1 MTNLPLDHARS
12 SGANFAPAV
21 TFLELDAESTAC
33 AHRLAQVTGDPLP
46 SILLGVFAGMT
57 HWLAQQSDLLV
68 GVTLQQGTGI
78 ALPVRFRVDDATG
91 LRQLAAQAV
100 KAWPAGEEHAALPPD
115 AHGSA
120 HQPGASRTGAI
131 FHFSADAID
140 IEGLTFD
147 LLLHASMTPRGLQLN
162 GHYDSA
168 VLDRAT
174 VERWL
179 QIYRSAI
186 VRWASDAHAEISL
199 VAAFALGE
207 SDRALLASF
216 NATSAAQE
224 AGLRIETMIARQ
236 VAATPE
242 AIAVTAAGG
251 VQLSFEELARR
262 ANGLAAALKD
272 HGVGAGDLVG
282 LSCDRNEHMLVG
294 LYGILQ
300 AGAGYVPLDPSF
312 PTDRLT
318 FMTEDAQL
326 RVMVVDGSTEG
337 RWSGTSL
344 AIVRADEIEPSA
356 AMPAPHHDAEAVAYV
371 IYTSG
376 STGRPKGVRVPH
388 RSVCNL
394 LSSLRSVPEIRTDHV
409 TLAVT
414 TLSFDIAVSE
424 LLLPLTVGSRIVV
437 ADKAQAVDGS
447 LLRSLVEREKVT
459 FIDATPST
467 WRLLLAAGWPGCAD
481 MLAICTGEPLP
492 PDLGRKLLPMVQQL
506 WNGYGPTE
514 TTVWSSFH
522 RVEQV
527 EGTVPIG
534 RPVANTQFHV
544 LNAALQPLPVGVVGE
559 LFIGGA
565 GVTLGYLNRP
575 ELTAERFL
583 PDSFRNEEGALLY
596 RTGDLGRWR
605 ADGVLEC
612 LGRNDHQV
620 KIRGYRIELG
630 EIESA
635 LSLHAAIDQSVVI
648 AREDQPGNV
657 RLVAYFTAKRAPGVD
672 ALRAHLATRLPP
684 YMVPTAFV
692 ALDALP
698 LLPNGKLDRRSLP
711 APPTAR
717 PELSEPYEEGRSPT
731 ERHVC
736 DVFAKVLGIDNVGR
750 TDNFFD
756 LGGDSI
762 LVLRALAELQKTS
775 AQPLSANMFFQQPTP
790 EALGAQLDSGT
801 SAQPPI
807 RPEPARERLSSGNDE
822 PIALIGM
829 AGRFPGAASVEQF
842 WDNLCAGRDSISF
855 FDEATLDPAVKA
867 VLRDNPNYVR
877 ARGLIDDVEWFDAA
891 FFGINPK
898 EAELMDPQQ
907 RLFLEICWE
916 CMERAGYT
924 PDQCPG
930 SVGVF
935 AGMNNA
941 TYFLH
946 HVQKQPDMVDDFG
959 AFQVMLANEKD
970 YIATRVAHRL
980 NLTGPAIA
988 IHTAC
993 STSLVAVAQAFHAL
1007 RSGQCD
1013 AALAGGIAITC
1024 PPRSGY
1030 LYEEGAM
1037 LSPDG
1042 HTRSFDERA
1051 QGTVFSDGAGV
1062 VMLKRLSD
1070 ALVAGDPIY
1079 AVLRGVAV
1087 NNDGGAKASFTAP
1100 SIDGQAAVI
1109 SASLASAGVD
1119 ARSISY
1125 VETHGTATPMG
1136 DPVEIEGLTRAFARH
1151 TSDTD
1156 FCRIGS
1162 VKSNVGHLVT
1172 AAGVAGLIKT
1182 ALALHTER
1190 IPPTVHFTRPN
1201 PRIRFE
1207 TTPFRVNDSL
1217 HHWPRADAPRR
1228 AGVSSFGVG
1237 GTNAH
1242 VIVEEAPSRD
1252 DSDISAA
1259 PQLLV
1264 LSARTPTALAA
1275 ARTRLAAHLEA
1286 HPRICLPD
1294 VAHTLRVGRK
1304 IFAHRACVVARSPA
1318 EAAAA
1323 LRTAD
1328 GSGGFSGTAATSRP
1342 QPVLLFPGQDAPPY
1356 RGMGRALYAQ
1366 EPVFRAAFDECHS
1379 AFERVQGF
1387 DLRAHMFADDPA
1399 AFAQAA
1405 TFAIEYAL
1413 ARQLLALQVKP
1424 AAMLGHGVGA
1434 FVAAVLAGVMQ
1445 LDDAVKLVELRA
1457 DSMHTQRAEIMLSI
1471 SRTAA
1476 ELSQLLPEGVSLAA
1490 DNGPTGCLVAGP
1502 IDGLERLRA
1511 SLEAQGI
1518 ESRLF
1523 LASRAINLTSLAGT
1537 PCGSKLPDIRL
1548 SAPRLPIYSTLTGR
1562 LLTPEEATDPSY
1574 WVRHLRET
1582 VRFSPAL
1589 SEVTSQLGHPLFIEI
1604 GPRHTVPTLSRH
1616 RPAEEAPSPAI
1627 VLLGNGPHDECSAWR
1642 LAAGRIWAMGA
1653 EIDLVALDERA
1664 NKHRVPLP
1672 TYPFERKRCWLDATA
1687 ASATSPDLRSHG
1699 MAPVAVAPAPDAA
1712 REPTASAAPHD
1723 GLLQQVV
1730 ASQMQLMQ
1738 QQLTMLSAS
1747 PLNGSGSMES

>member
-1 MTNLPLDHARS
+1 MTQLPLDRARPS
-12 SGANFAPAV
+12 RASFSPAV
-21 TFLELDAESTAC
+21 ARLPLDAETTAS
-33 AHRLAQVTGDPLP
+33 AQRLAQACAQPLGAV
-46 SILLGVFAGMT
+46 LFGAFAGLV
-57 HWLAQQSDLLV
+57 HWLTQQTEVLV
-68 GVTLQQGTGI
+68 GVAMQTS
-78 ALPVRFRVDDATG
+78 PVLFRVAEAAG
-91 LRQLAAQAV
+91 LRQLAAQATADPRAV
-100 KAWPAGEEHAALPPD
+100 DGQGAAGAA
-115 AHGSA
+115 
-120 HQPGASRTGAI
+120 
-131 FHFSADAID
+131 FHFSAEPTDVDAAGCD
-140 IEGLTFD
+140 F
-147 LLLHASMTPRGLQLN
+147 LLHASVTAEGLLRLD

-174 VERWL
+174 VDRWL
-179 QIYRSAI
+179 SIYRDALA
-186 VRWASDAHAEISL
+186 RWASQANAEIAL
-199 VAAFALGE
+199 ADAFALGDGE
-207 SDRALLASF
+207 RALLASF
-216 NATSAAQE
+216 NATVAPQE
-224 AGLRIETMIARQ
+224 PGLRIETLIARQ
-236 VAATPE
+236 VAATPQ
-242 AIAVTAAGG
+242 AIAVTASDGA
-251 VQLSFEELARR
+251 QLSFAELAQR
-262 ANGLAAALKD
+262 AHGLAAALQER
-272 HGVGAGDLVG
+272 GVAAGDLVG
-282 LSCDRNEHMLVG
+282 LSCERNEHMVVG
-294 LYGILQ
+294 LYGILL
-300 AGAGYVPLDPSF
+300 AGAGYVPLDPAF
-312 PTDRLT
+312 PSDRLG

-326 RVMVVDGSTEG
+326 RVMVVDGSTQG
-337 RWSGTSL
+337 RWSGSAL
-344 AIVRADEIEPSA
+344 ALVRADAVTPRA
-356 AMPAPHHDAEAVAYV
+356 APPAPHHDAEAVAYV

-394 LSSLRSVPEIRTDHV
+394 LASLRGVPGIRADHV

-424 LLLPLTVGSRIVV
+424 LLMPLTVGSRIVV
-437 ADKAQAVDGS
+437 ADKAQAADGA
-447 LLRSLVEREKVT
+447 LLRSLVERERVT
-459 FIDATPST
+459 FMDATPST
-467 WRLLLAAGWPGCAD
+467 WRLLLAAGWAGCAD

-492 PDLGRKLLPMVQQL
+492 PDLGRKLLPMVREL

-527 EGTVPIG
+527 DGIVPIG

-544 LNAALQPLPVGVVGE
+544 LDAALRPLPVGVVGE
-559 LFIGGA
+559 LFIGGT

-583 PDSFRNEEGALLY
+583 PDPFAGAEGALLY

-635 LSLHAAIDQSVVI
+635 LSLHPAIGQAVVI

-657 RLVAYFTAKRAPGVD
+657 RLVAYFTGQRSTSVD

-684 YMVPTAFV
+684 YMVPSAFV
-692 ALDALP
+692 ALEALP

-717 PELSEPYEEGRSPT
+717 PELSEPYEEGRNPT
-731 ERHVC
+731 ERRVC
-736 DVFAKVLGIDNVGR
+736 DVFAKVLGIDQVGR

-762 LVLRALAELQKTS
+762 LVLRALAGLQKTS
-775 AQPLSANMFFQQPTP
+775 AQPLSANLFFQQPTP
-790 EALGAQLDSGT
+790 QALAVQLDGAASP
-801 SAQPPI
+801 QPPV
-807 RPEPARERLSSGNDE
+807 RPEPARAKPSSSDLDE
-822 PIALIGM
+822 PIAIVGM
-829 AGRFPGAASVEQF
+829 AGRFPGANSIEQF
-842 WDNLCAGRDSISF
+842 WDNLCEGRDSISF
-855 FDEATLDPAVKA
+855 FDDATLDPAVGA
-867 VLRDNPNYVR
+867 ALRANPNYVR

-898 EAELMDPQQ
+898 EALLMDPQQ
-907 RLFLEICWE
+907 RLFLELCWE

-930 SVGVF
+930 SVGIY

-941 TYFLH
+941 TYFLN
-946 HVQKQPDMVDDFG
+946 HVQKQPELVNEFG
-959 AFQVMLANEKD
+959 PFQVMLANEKD

-988 IHTAC
+988 VHTAC
-993 STSLVAVAQAFHAL
+993 STSLVAVAQAFQAL

-1013 AALAGGIAITC
+1013 AALAGGVAITC

-1042 HTRSFDERA
+1042 HTRSFDEHA

-1070 ALVAGDPIY
+1070 ALAAGDPIH

-1100 SIDGQAAVI
+1100 SIDGQAAVV
-1109 SASLASAGVD
+1109 SAALASAGVD

-1136 DPVEIEGLTRAFARH
+1136 DPVEIEGLTRAYARE
-1151 TSDTD
+1151 TPDTG

-1172 AAGVAGLIKT
+1172 AAGAAGLIKT
-1182 ALALHTER
+1182 ALALNAEC

-1201 PRIRFE
+1201 PRIDFE
-1207 TTPFRVNDSL
+1207 RTPFKVNDSL
-1217 HHWPRADAPRR
+1217 HPWPRGETPRR

-1242 VIVEEAPSRD
+1242 VIVEEAPARP

-1264 LSARTPTALAA
+1264 LSARTPAALAA
-1275 ARTRLAAHLEA
+1275 ARMQLAAHLEA

-1304 IFAHRACVVARSPA
+1304 TFAHRAGVVARSPA

-1323 LRTAD
+1323 LRAAD
-1328 GSGGFSGTAATSRP
+1328 APGSFQARTGASRP
-1342 QPVLLFPGQDAPPY
+1342 QPVLVFPGQEPQY
-1356 RGMGRALYAQ
+1356 HGMGRALYAQ
-1366 EPVFRAAFDECHS
+1366 EPIFRAALDECHA
-1379 AFERVQGF
+1379 AFERVLGF
-1387 DLRAHMFADDPA
+1387 DLRAHLFSDDPSVA
-1399 AFAQAA
+1399 SFGQAA

-1413 ARQLLALQVKP
+1413 ARQLLSLQVQP
-1424 AAMLGHGVGA
+1424 AAVLGRGVGA
-1434 FVAAVLAGVMQ
+1434 FVAAVLAGVMP
-1445 LDDAVKLVELRA
+1445 LDDAVKLVERRA
-1457 DSMHTQRAEIMLSI
+1457 DSMHTRRAEIMLSVP
-1471 SRTAA
+1471 RAA
-1476 ELSQLLPEGVSLAA
+1476 AQLSPLLPERVSLAA
-1490 DNGPTGCLVAGP
+1490 DLGTSGCLVAGP
-1502 IDGLERLRA
+1502 MDELERLREV
-1511 SLEAQGI
+1511 LEARDI
-1518 ESRLF
+1518 ESSLF
-1523 LASRAINLTSLAGT
+1523 LASSAVDLDLNEGPRAASEAPAPALRLA
-1537 PCGSKLPDIRL
+1537 
-1548 SAPRLPIYSTLTGR
+1548 APTLAVYSTLTGS
-1562 LLTPEEATDPSY
+1562 LLTAEEATDPGY
-1574 WVRHLRET
+1574 WMRHVRES

-1589 SEVTSQLGHPLFIEI
+1589 GELTSQLGNPLFVEV
-1604 GPRHTVPTLSRH
+1604 GPRHTLPTLSRQ
-1616 RPAEEAPSPAI
+1616 RGAEEAPSPTI
-1627 VLLGNGPHDECSAWR
+1627 VLLGTGPEDECRAWR
-1642 LAAGRIWAMGA
+1642 LGAGRIWAAGA
-1653 EIDLVALDERA
+1653 DIDLVALDERA
-1664 NKHRVPLP
+1664 NRHRVVLP
-1672 TYPFERKRCWLDATA
+1672 TYPFERKRFWIESTVAQ
-1687 ASATSPDLRSHG
+1687 
-1699 MAPVAVAPAPDAA
+1699 APVEARVADPVELAPAPAA
-1712 REPTASAAPHD
+1712 TARAFQVPAIAGAATHD
-1723 GLLQQVV
+1723 SHLHQVV
-1730 ASQMQLMQ
+1730 AHQMQLMQ
-1738 QQLTMLSAS
+1738 QQLAILAS
-1747 PLNGSGSMES
+1747 LPGLQAAPAIVLPPEYEV

>member
-1 MTNLPLDHARS
+1 M
-12 SGANFAPAV
+12 
-21 TFLELDAESTAC
+21 
-33 AHRLAQVTGDPLP
+33 
-46 SILLGVFAGMT
+46 
-57 HWLAQQSDLLV
+57 
-68 GVTLQQGTGI
+68 
-78 ALPVRFRVDDATG
+78 
-91 LRQLAAQAV
+91 
-100 KAWPAGEEHAALPPD
+100 
-115 AHGSA
+115 
-120 HQPGASRTGAI
+120 
-131 FHFSADAID
+131 
-140 IEGLTFD
+140 TFD
-147 LLLHASMTPRGLQLN
+147 LLLHASITPRGLQLS

-174 VERWL
+174 VDRWL

-186 VRWASDAHAEISL
+186 VRWASDAHAEIDL
-199 VAAFALGE
+199 AAAFSLGE

-224 AGLRIETMIARQ
+224 PGLRIETLIARQ

-262 ANGLAAALKD
+262 ANGLAAVLKD

-294 LYGILQ
+294 LFGILQ

-312 PTDRLT
+312 PADRLT

-326 RVMVVDGSTEG
+326 RVMVVDASTEG
-337 RWSGTSL
+337 LWSGTSL
-344 AIVRADEIEPSA
+344 AVVRADEVTPSA
-356 AMPAPHHDAEAVAYV
+356 TRPAPHHDAEAVAYV

-394 LSSLRSVPEIRTDHV
+394 LSSLRSVPGIRTDHV

-437 ADKAQAVDGS
+437 ADKVQAMDGS
-447 LLRSLVEREKVT
+447 LLRSLVERERVT

-527 EGTVPIG
+527 DGTVPIG
-534 RPVANTQFHV
+534 RPLANTQFHV
-544 LNAALQPLPVGVVGE
+544 LNAALQALPVGVVGE

-565 GVTLGYLNRP
+565 GVTLGYLNRAD
-575 ELTAERFL
+575 LTAERFL
-583 PDSFRNEEGALLY
+583 PDSFSNEEGALLY

-657 RLVAYFTAKRAPGVD
+657 RLVAYFTSKRAPGIE

-684 YMVPTAFV
+684 YMVPSAFV

-736 DVFAKVLGIDNVGR
+736 DVFARLLGIDQVGR

-790 EALGAQLDSGT
+790 EALGAHLDAGT
-801 SAQPPI
+801 SAQPSI
-807 RPEPARERLSSGNDE
+807 RPEPTREKPSSGNDE

-829 AGRFPGAASVEQF
+829 AGRFPGATSVEQF
-842 WDNLCAGRDSISF
+842 WDNLCEGRDSISF
-855 FDEATLDPAVKA
+855 FDDATLDPAVKA

-877 ARGLIDDVEWFDAA
+877 ARGVIDDVEWFDAA

-924 PDQCPG
+924 PDQYPG
-930 SVGVF
+930 PVGIF

-941 TYFLH
+941 TYFLN
-946 HVQKQPDMVDDFG
+946 HVQKQPDRVDEFG

-1007 RSGQCD
+1007 RAGQCD

-1030 LYEEGAM
+1030 LHEEGAM

-1070 ALVAGDPIY
+1070 ALAAGDPIY
-1079 AVLRGVAV
+1079 AVLRGAAV

-1100 SIDGQAAVI
+1100 SINGQAAVI

-1125 VETHGTATPMG
+1125 VEAHGTATPMG

-1190 IPPTVHFTRPN
+1190 IPPTAHFTRPN

-1217 HHWPRADAPRR
+1217 HPWPRVDAPRR

-1242 VIVEEAPSRD
+1242 VIVEEAPSRA

-1304 IFAHRACVVARSPA
+1304 TFAHRACVVARSPA

-1323 LRTAD
+1323 LRAAD

-1342 QPVLLFPGQDAPPY
+1342 QPVLLFPGQDPQY
-1356 RGMGRALYAQ
+1356 HGMGRALYAQ
-1366 EPVFRAAFDECHS
+1366 EAVFRAAFDECHS

-1387 DLRAHMFADDPA
+1387 DLRAGVFSDAPA
-1399 AFAQAA
+1399 APSFAQAA

-1457 DSMHTQRAEIMLSI
+1457 DSMHTRRTEIMLSVFQPV
-1471 SRTAA
+1471 A
-1476 ELSQLLPEGVSLAA
+1476 ELSGMLPEGVSLAA
-1490 DNGPTGCLVAGP
+1490 GNGPTGCLVAGP

-1518 ESRLF
+1518 ESRLY
-1523 LASRAINLTSLAGT
+1523 LASRAVDLTGAAGT
-1537 PCGSKLPDIRL
+1537 PCESQSPDIRL
-1548 SAPRLPIYSTLTGR
+1548 SPPSLPLYSTLTGR
-1562 LLTPEEATDPSY
+1562 LLTPEEAIDPSY

-1589 SEVTSQLGHPLFIEI
+1589 SEVTSHLGHPLFIEI
-1604 GPRHTVPTLSRH
+1604 GPHHTVPTLSRL
-1616 RPAEEAPSPAI
+1616 RPTDEAPSPAI
-1627 VLLGNGPHDECSAWR
+1627 ALLGHGPQDECRAWR
-1642 LAAGRIWAMGA
+1642 LAAGRIWATGA

-1664 NKHRVPLP
+1664 SKHRVVLP
-1672 TYPFERKRCWLDATA
+1672 TYPFERHRFWLDTTA
-1687 ASATSPDLRSHG
+1687 AAKTPLDLRSNDP
-1699 MAPVAVAPAPDAA
+1699 APVAVAPAAEATQDPATAA
-1712 REPTASAAPHD
+1712 VPGHD
-1723 GLLQQVV
+1723 SLLRQVV
-1730 ASQMQLMQ
+1730 EGQMQLMQ
-1738 QQLTMLSAS
+1738 QQLTMLAAF
-1747 PLNGSGSMES
+1747 PRSGAGPG